1 MRVVWVGV
9 ERGAEELRTLA
20 YRIEDAMM
28 NLKFKRER
36 RFVPHATIA
45 RVKRIDPAL
54 KRKLVEKLT
63 EFEGEEF
70 GEMEVTHFSLKKST
84 LTQAG
89 PIYEDLRLFEAGEL

>member
-1 MRVVWVGV
+1 
-9 ERGAEELRTLA
+9 
-20 YRIEDAMM
+20 
-28 NLKFKRER
+28 
-36 RFVPHATIA
+36 
-45 RVKRIDPAL
+45 VKRIDPAL